1 MVNSGGLNLARVGPH
16 TGESAPARTLGVHF
30 AQRTLA
36 FQITSK
42 ESRALFTQVTDNLR

>member
-16 TGESAPARTLGVHF
+16 TGEGALAHAHGVHF

-36 FQITSK
+36 FQITS
-42 ESRALFTQVTDNLR
+42 